1 MPFYLNNACLTL
13 VFSPFGLR
21 LSVLLLLGGHTEKA
35 LKSQILKGIRVNKKC
50 CLISRRNSI
59 SAQTHKQKYL
69 MNESKL
75 VCNQLK
81 RIVHDSNYK
90 DTNFYQNGSGSSINS
105 TSLGKVSL
113 YQTGSN
119 VSG

>member
-1 MPFYLNNACLTL
+1 MNQ
-13 VFSPFGLR
+13 
-21 LSVLLLLGGHTEKA
+21 LS
-35 LKSQILKGIRVNKKC
+35 
-50 CLISRRNSI
+50 
-59 SAQTHKQKYL
+59 
-69 MNESKL
+69 
-75 VCNQLK
+75 CNQLK

-90 DTNFYQNGSGSSINS
+90 DTNFYQYGSGSSINS